1 VQLWTAGT
9 GLVHGDRPVLE
20 TLAATYTGEEVRA
33 ERLPDLPLIWLT
45 QNPHSLNTLPPGS
58 RWMLW
63 PTATSETE
71 MLTTLT
77 VPGLVVQPDKDLQT
91 QLQSAGELR

>member
-1 VQLWTAGT
+1 
-9 GLVHGDRPVLE
+9 
-20 TLAATYTGEEVRA
+20 
-33 ERLPDLPLIWLT
+33 
-45 QNPHSLNTLPPGS
+45 
-58 RWMLW
+58 MLW